1 MHLDELICDI
11 FLESMVHLDELL
23 RIFFWKVGLILT
35 NYFEIFLG
43 GRVNLDKLL

>member
-1 MHLDELICDI
+1 MNYFDICVWYLMRNYFDI
-11 FLESMVHLDELL
+11 FKGYLT
-23 RIFFWKVGLILT
+23 T